1 MIIISLFDMVKHSFD
16 EIIKEKH
23 RREKKVKYNCF
34 NILEYS
40 SVGPGNE
47 PSLLNGGIYDKKY
60 LFLSKNELILE
71 KKFI

>member
-40 SVGPGNE
+40 NVGPGNE
-47 PSLLNGGIYDKKY
+47 LPGYPAITTRGVPGPEPI
-60 LFLSKNELILE
+60 F
-71 KKFI
+71 

>member
-34 NILEYS
+34 NILYS
-40 SVGPGNE
+40 KMCSIRGCDFKKQFSVYGLYVWASHVDHKIDAAN
-47 PSLLNGGIYDKKY
+47 
-60 LFLSKNELILE
+60 
-71 KKFI
+71 

>member
-34 NILEYS
+34 NILYS
-40 SVGPGNE
+40 KMCSIRGGDFRNHFSVYG
-47 PSLLNGGIYDKKY
+47 LYVMATHW
-60 LFLSKNELILE
+60 
-71 KKFI
+71 